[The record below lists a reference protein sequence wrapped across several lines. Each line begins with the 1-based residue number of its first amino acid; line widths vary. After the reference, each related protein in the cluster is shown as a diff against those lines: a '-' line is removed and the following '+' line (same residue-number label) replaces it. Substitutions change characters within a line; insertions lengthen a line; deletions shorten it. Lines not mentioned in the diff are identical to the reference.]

1 MQLALIEAAGPGLQ
15 LSASREA
22 ARIVRPWAILAWGAV
37 AYMTYTA
44 YDSLPLLLHHQARA
58 VAVVTSAV
66 VPRAAAPAAP
76 AERLQMV
83 SKCIDA
89 GGTTTYS
96 DSECAPGVHA
106 ERIILA
112 PSAAPAVPLAS
123 PLRQQVCT
131 DIADQVHRIEVK
143 ARLAPPGADHAWLEA
158 RRQEAR
164 SEQVRLGC

>member
-22 ARIVRPWAILAWGAV
+22 ARIVRPWAVLAWGAV
-37 AYMTYTA
+37 AYMAYTA

-58 VAVVTSAV
+58 VAVVSSAV

-83 SKCIDA
+83 TKCIDDS
-89 GGTTTYS
+89 GTTYS

-112 PSAAPAVPLAS
+112 PTATPVVPPANHL
-123 PLRQQVCT
+123 LRQVCT
-131 DIADQVHRIEVK
+131 DIADQVHRIGVK
-143 ARLAPPGADHAWLEA
+143 ASLAPSGADHAWLEA
-158 RRQEAR
+158 RRQETR
-164 SEQVRLGC
+164 TEQARLGC

>member
-22 ARIVRPWAILAWGAV
+22 ARIVRPWAVLAWGAV
-37 AYMTYTA
+37 AYMAYTA

-66 VPRAAAPAAP
+66 VPRAAGPAAP
-76 AERLQMV
+76 AARLQMV
-83 SKCIDA
+83 TKCIDDS
-89 GGTTTYS
+89 GTTYS

-112 PSAAPAVPLAS
+112 PSATPVATPANHL
-123 PLRQQVCT
+123 LQQVCT

-143 ARLAPPGADHAWLEA
+143 ARLAPSEADHAWLEA

-164 SEQVRLGC
+164 TEQARLGC

>member
-37 AYMTYTA
+37 AYMAYTA

-66 VPRAAAPAAP
+66 IPRAAAPAIP
-76 AERLQMV
+76 VQPLQMV
-83 SKCIDA
+83 SKCIDDS
-89 GGTTTYS
+89 GTTYS

-106 ERIILA
+106 ERIVLA
-112 PSAAPAVPLAS
+112 PSAAPAPAPAS
-123 PLRQQVCT
+123 QVREQVCAE
-131 DIADQVHRIEVK
+131 IADQVHRIEVK
-143 ARLAPPGADHAWLEA
+143 SHLAPSNADHAWLEA

-164 SEQVRLGC
+164 TEQSRLGC